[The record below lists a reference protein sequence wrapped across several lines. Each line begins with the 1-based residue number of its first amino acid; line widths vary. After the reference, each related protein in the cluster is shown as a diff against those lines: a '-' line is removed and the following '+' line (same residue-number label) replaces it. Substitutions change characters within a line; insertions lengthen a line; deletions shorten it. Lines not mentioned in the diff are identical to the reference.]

1 MTFILFRYISKQFFL
16 NIAVAY
22 GVVLA
27 IAGLIDLVELVR
39 RTSERANVPFLLVL
53 EMAALHLPHLAEKLL
68 PYAVMIGTMMT
79 LMKMTRSSELVVV
92 RASGISAWR
101 FLSPALVLAFVLGV
115 ASLMIL
121 NPLASATLDRF
132 NRLEER
138 HITEKGQLLSL
149 SASGLWLRQV
159 DTATTDVEGLNVRS
173 YMLQARHISQS
184 TMQLTDVIIFL
195 QDASDRFIGRIDA
208 QRAILRKGA
217 WVLRKATLSSPTR
230 APIYRSYLSLPTSLS
245 IRQIQ
250 DSFADPDTLSFW
262 QLGAFV
268 STLEQSGFS
277 ALRHKLHWYALLM
290 TPIVFCAMV
299 LVAAIFSLRQTRRGR
314 MVVMVFGA
322 VTAGFVLN
330 FLTGLFQAFGYAGSM
345 SLHIAVI
352 APHLLAVMISMVVL
366 LHYEDG

>member
-16 NIAVAY
+16 NIAVAF

-39 RTSERANVPFLLVL
+39 RTSERPNISFGLVL
-53 EMAALHLPHLAEKLL
+53 NMASLRLPYLSEKLL

-92 RASGISAWR
+92 RASGISVWR
-101 FLSPALVLAFVLGV
+101 FLSPALVLAFALGV
-115 ASLMIL
+115 ASLMLL
-121 NPLASATLDRF
+121 NPLAAATLDRF

-138 HITEKGQLLSL
+138 HITETGQLLSV
-149 SASGLWLRQV
+149 SPSGLWLRQV
-159 DTATTDVEGLNVRS
+159 DSATTEVQGLQVRG

-184 TMQLTDVIIFL
+184 TMQLSDVIIFL
-195 QDASDRFIGRIDA
+195 QDASDHFIGRIDA
-208 QRAILRKGA
+208 EKAVLRKGK
-217 WVLRKATLSSPTR
+217 WVLRKATLSVPSSPPHYQ
-230 APIYRSYLSLPTSLS
+230 AHLSLPTSLS

-262 QLGAFV
+262 QLGEFV
-268 STLEQSGFS
+268 STLEHSGFS
-277 ALRHKLHWYALLM
+277 ALRHKLHWYALMM

-322 VTAGFVLN
+322 VAAGFVLN
-330 FLTGLFQAFGYAGSM
+330 FVTGLFQAFGYAGSL
-345 SLHIAVI
+345 SLQIAVI
-352 APHLLAVMISMVVL
+352 APHLLAVMISMVLL